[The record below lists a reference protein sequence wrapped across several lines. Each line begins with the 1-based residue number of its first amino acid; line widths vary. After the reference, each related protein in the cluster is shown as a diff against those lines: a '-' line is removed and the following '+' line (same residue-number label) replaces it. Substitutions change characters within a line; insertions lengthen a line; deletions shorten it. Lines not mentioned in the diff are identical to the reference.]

1 VQGMFALSF
10 NTSVL
15 HMCHYSFS
23 ISTKMGLKEAEQAF
37 CPHPENTT
45 CSRQNPSLSVSV
57 ILYIIFIAAI
67 LLATFGNL
75 VVIISIAHFKQLHT
89 PTNVLTLSM
98 AVADFIIG
106 VFVMP
111 VRLIQTMNKCWD
123 LEVHTC
129 MASVFCCTVI
139 TTISLA
145 HLIFLS
151 VDRYYAVCY
160 PLHYSTKITVGRA
173 WVFAAICWICSI
185 CYNILLFYVVF
196 NFLLDKKV
204 CTGFCLFVTNL
215 TLLIVDTLFNS
226 ILPFSVMLVFY
237 SKILIV
243 AIQHAKALRNIRNE
257 AQTVQKKKQK
267 KGFMEKQNKATIT
280 IGIVIGTFFLIIN
293 QFTIFAFLSLFITV
307 SESVFN
313 IPKYLLLFNFALNPL
328 IYGLFYPWFR
338 KGFKFIITCKI
349 FKPDSSL
356 INFNICAN
364 FKFQDYKDVTRE
376 P

>member
-1 VQGMFALSF
+1 
-10 NTSVL
+10 
-15 HMCHYSFS
+15 
-23 ISTKMGLKEAEQAF
+23 MGLKEAERVF

-45 CSRQNPSLSVSV
+45 CSLQNPSLAVSI
-57 ILYIIFIAAI
+57 ILYIIFITAI

-111 VRLIQTMNKCWD
+111 FRLIQIMDKCWD
-123 LEVHTC
+123 LDVHTC
-129 MASVFCCTVI
+129 MAGIFCFTVV
-139 TTISLA
+139 TTISVT

-185 CYNILLFYVVF
+185 CYNVLFFYVEF
-196 NFLLDKKV
+196 TFLLSEKNV
-204 CTGFCLFVTNL
+204 CLGFCLFVTLL
-215 TLLIVDTLFNS
+215 TLLIVDMLFNS

-267 KGFMEKQNKATIT
+267 KGFRKKQNKATIT
-280 IGIVIGTFFLIIN
+280 IGIVIGTFFLFIS
-293 QFTIFAFLSLFITV
+293 QFQIFAFLSLFITV
-307 SESVFN
+307 SKLALGISE
-313 IPKYLLLFNFALNPL
+313 YLLLLNFALNPL

-338 KGFKFIITCKI
+338 KGFKCIITCTAEKRQGGQ
-349 FKPDSSL
+349 SSSG
-356 INFNICAN
+356 
-364 FKFQDYKDVTRE
+364 
-376 P
+376 